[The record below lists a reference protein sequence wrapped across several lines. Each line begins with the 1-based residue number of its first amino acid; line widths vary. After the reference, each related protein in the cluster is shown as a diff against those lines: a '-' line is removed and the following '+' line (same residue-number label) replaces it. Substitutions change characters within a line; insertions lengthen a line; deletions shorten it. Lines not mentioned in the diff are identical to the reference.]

1 MALNLPIVVDFDG
14 RGLKRAVAEFKKLE
28 TNAARAQFII
38 NKAALP
44 AAAALTGLAVA
55 AVGAAKAAAADQQA
69 QVQLA
74 GQITRTTGATQLQI
88 DANEAFITS
97 VSQLAAVS
105 DDELRPALASLVTG
119 TKNLQT
125 AQRLLK
131 IALDTSAGTGLSLQA
146 VSEGLSRGFNG
157 NNRALAKLSPELKKL
172 VQEGGSFA
180 DVLKVLEANFGG
192 AAQASANTA
201 AGGMRKFQ
209 IALDEAQEAIG
220 EALLPYLE
228 QLLPVLV
235 GAADWFR
242 RNAKAVVI
250 AVAAFGSIAAVLV
263 GVKAALVAYNVVA
276 AATTLANTA
285 LATSGFAVQISTG
298 VGIATAVAG
307 AAALVGI
314 GIAIKNAT
322 KANYEY
328 AKSTVK
334 VTEETGLMKNM
345 IDRARQSADA
355 ERAATAAAQASRQKA
370 AEAAKKAADAAKQLY
385 TNTKQAL
392 ADAKQQLRDYATSLA
407 DAVRGYASLS
417 NAVQT
422 ANDSESAYN
431 DALAERMAAYE
442 ELNKLQKSGIFTY
455 EQMADASERVARAE
469 AAVSAAQGKRVN
481 YAQQFRDQISAA
493 KRFAGQ
499 LQALI
504 GQGLS
509 RAGLAQLMNLGPVAG
524 SEVAA
529 DLLAGTSGMTAA
541 SLSADLAGLDVAGA
555 ALGQSAIAGD
565 MALLGQAGVGRTG
578 NNVYVTVTSAD
589 PNAVVD
595 ALRRYMRQ
603 NGSVPIKVTGNTN

>member
-1 MALNLPIVVDFDG
+1 MSLNLPIVVDFDG
-14 RGLKRAVAEFKKLE
+14 RGLRRAVAEFKKLE
-28 TNAARAQFII
+28 TNAARAQFLI
-38 NKAALP
+38 NKSAVP

-55 AVGAAKAAAADQQA
+55 AVGAAKAAAEDQQA

-88 DANEAFITS
+88 DANEAFIETL
-97 VSQLAAVS
+97 SQTAAVA
-105 DDELRPALASLVTG
+105 DDQLRPALASLVTG

-131 IALDTSAGTGLSLQA
+131 VALDTSAATGLNLQA
-146 VSEGLSRGFNG
+146 VSDALSRGFNG

-172 VQEGGSFA
+172 VQDGGSFA

-228 QLLPVLV
+228 DLLPVLV
-235 GAADWFR
+235 SAADWFR
-242 RNAKAVVI
+242 RNAKAVMI
-250 AVAAFGSIAAVLV
+250 ALAAFGSIAAVLI
-263 GVKAALVAYNVVA
+263 GVKAALVAYNIVA
-276 AATTLANTA
+276 AATTAANTA

-298 VGIATAVAG
+298 VGIATAIAG

-328 AKSTVK
+328 AKSTATA
-334 VTEETGLMKNM
+334 TEETGLLKVM
-345 IDRARQSADA
+345 IDKAREAADRD
-355 ERAATAAAQASRQKA
+355 RAAAAAAAAARDRAAKAAQA
-370 AEAAKKAADAAKQLY
+370 AADAAKRLY

-392 ADAKQQLRDYATSLA
+392 ADAKQQLRDYASSLA
-407 DAVRGYASLS
+407 DAVRGYVSLS

-422 ANDSESAYN
+422 AKDREQEYN
-431 DALAERMAAYE
+431 DALAERVEAYA
-442 ELNKLQKSGIFTY
+442 ELNKLQNSGAASR
-455 EQMADASERVARAE
+455 EALADAAERVAKAE
-469 AAVSAAQGKRVN
+469 QAVTTAQGRRTN
-481 YAQQFRDQISAA
+481 YAQQFREQIEAA
-493 KRFAGQ
+493 KRFSGQ
-499 LQALI
+499 LQTLI
-504 GQGLS
+504 AQGLS

-529 DLLAGTSGMTAA
+529 DLIAGTSGMTAA
-541 SLSADLAGLDVAGA
+541 SLSADLASLDMAGN
-555 ALGQSAIAGD
+555 ALGASAIAGD

-578 NNVYVTVTSAD
+578 NNVYITVNGGD
-589 PNAVVD
+589 PQQVVD
-595 ALRRYMRQ
+595 ALRRYMKI
-603 NGSVPIKVTGNTN
+603 NGSVPIKVTNR

>member
-1 MALNLPIVVDFDG
+1 MSLNLPIVVDFDG
-14 RGLKRAVAEFKKLE
+14 RGLRRAVAEFKKLE
-28 TNAARAQFII
+28 TNAARAQFLI
-38 NKAALP
+38 NKSAVP

-55 AVGAAKAAAADQQA
+55 AVGAAKAAAEDQQA

-88 DANEAFITS
+88 DANEAFIETL
-97 VSQLAAVS
+97 SQTAAVA
-105 DDELRPALASLVTG
+105 DDQLRPALASLVTG

-131 IALDTSAGTGLSLQA
+131 IALDTSAGTGLNLQA
-146 VSEGLSRGFNG
+146 VSDGLSRGFNG

-172 VQEGGSFA
+172 VQDGGSFA

-228 QLLPVLV
+228 DLLPVLV
-235 GAADWFR
+235 SAADWFR
-242 RNAKAVVI
+242 RNAKAVMI
-250 AVAAFGSIAAVLV
+250 ALAAFGSIAAVLI
-263 GVKAALVAYNVVA
+263 GVKAALVAYNIVA
-276 AATTLANTA
+276 AATTAANTA
-285 LATSGFAVQISTG
+285 LAVSGFAVQISTG
-298 VGIATAVAG
+298 VGIATAIAG

-328 AKSTVK
+328 AKSTSTA
-334 VTEETGLMKNM
+334 TEETGRLKVM
-345 IDRARQSADA
+345 IDKAREAAD
-355 ERAATAAAQASRQKA
+355 RDRATAAAAAAARDRAAKA
-370 AEAAKKAADAAKQLY
+370 AQAAADAAKRLY

-392 ADAKQQLRDYATSLA
+392 ADAKQQLRDYASSLA
-407 DAVRGYASLS
+407 DAVRGYVSLS

-422 ANDSESAYN
+422 AKDREQEYN
-431 DALAERMAAYE
+431 DALAERVEAYA
-442 ELNKLQKSGIFTY
+442 ELNKLQNSGAASR
-455 EQMADASERVARAE
+455 EALADAAERVAKAE
-469 AAVSAAQGKRVN
+469 QAVTTAQGRRTN
-481 YAQQFRDQISAA
+481 YAQQFREQIEAA
-493 KRFAGQ
+493 KRFSGQ
-499 LQALI
+499 LQTLI
-504 GQGLS
+504 AQGLS

-529 DLLAGTSGMTAA
+529 DLIAGTSGMTAA
-541 SLSADLAGLDVAGA
+541 SLSADLASLDMAGN
-555 ALGQSAIAGD
+555 ALGASAIAGD

-578 NNVYVTVTSAD
+578 NNVYITVNGGD
-589 PNAVVD
+589 PQQVVD
-595 ALRRYMRQ
+595 ALRRYMKI
-603 NGSVPIKVTGNTN
+603 NGSVPIKVTNR